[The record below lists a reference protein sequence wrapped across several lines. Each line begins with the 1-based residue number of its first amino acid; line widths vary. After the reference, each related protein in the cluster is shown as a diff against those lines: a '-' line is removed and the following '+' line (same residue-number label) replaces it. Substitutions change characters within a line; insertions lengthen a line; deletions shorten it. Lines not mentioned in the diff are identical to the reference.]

1 MRRKVLLPISCMMH
15 QPLEVGTPITVVSGV
30 QNITVNKT
38 DLQKR
43 IEIAQEQAEV
53 PNLHQYV
60 PDLDL

>member
-1 MRRKVLLPISCMMH
+1 MH